1 MKSKRRSIYHAS
13 GTWYSSCT
21 IGVCGPKELDLW
33 RSRSRVWYAALPSLI
48 AFVCPTVSLGA
59 NPIHRV
65 LMPVGSNDIRY
76 IMWMTN
82 EKYIHTS
89 VNEVAY
95 VNRIQCCQNLTEI
108 ILKKAVKW
116 KKSNKKKK
124 RTETRSS
131 LKTSLSS
138 NTSCKVN
145 AGSCSESIVNWGGPL
160 ECGM

>member
-65 LMPVGSNDIRY
+65 LMPVGSND
-76 IMWMTN
+76 
-82 EKYIHTS
+82 HQVHH
-89 VNEVAY
+89 VNDQREIYTYLCERSRLCESHSMLSKSDWDNPKNSSQVKE
-95 VNRIQCCQNLTEI
+95 IQQ
-108 ILKKAVKW
+108 
-116 KKSNKKKK
+116 KKK

-138 NTSCKVN
+138 NTSCNVN
-145 AGSCSESIVNWGGPL
+145 AGSCSESTVNWGGPL